1 MPSLDTI
8 PSWVL
13 VLVAVV
19 ALVAGNRELVWGWL
33 RAAWGW
39 VRPAPPSPSP
49 MPTPSDA
56 DILARLIAIREDL
69 IAAGETDVAEDV
81 GHAITKVLDL

>member
-39 VRPAPPSPSP
+39 VRPAPPSPAP
-49 MPTPSDA
+49 MPSDA
-56 DILARLIAIREDL
+56 DILARLIAIRDDL
-69 IAAGETDVAEDV
+69 TAAGDTDAAEDV
-81 GHAITKVLDL
+81 GHAIAKVLDL

>member
-1 MPSLDTI
+1 MEALNSI

-19 ALVAGNRELVWGWL
+19 ALVAGNRDLVFGWL

-49 MPTPSDA
+49 SSDA
-56 DILARLIAIREDL
+56 AILARLIAIRDDL
-69 IAAGETDVAEDV
+69 TAAGDTDAAEDV
-81 GHAITKVLDL
+81 GHAIAKVLDL